1 METRFHITWDVEMI
15 NRYCVY
21 NNILDR
27 YLSYFSHWIQCP
39 NEQLYIYTHWILF
52 SPKINYEA
60 KQSKQA
66 HVHVDNINRKSGF
79 TYTSL

>member
-1 METRFHITWDVEMI
+1 MI

-39 NEQLYIYTHWILF
+39 NWILF

>member
-1 METRFHITWDVEMI
+1 METRFHITLDEEMI
-15 NRYCVY
+15 NRYCVITY
-21 NNILDR
+21 QIDTNLIFGIEYSVQMNN
-27 YLSYFSHWIQCP
+27 C
-39 NEQLYIYTHWILF
+39 IYTHWILF

>member
-1 METRFHITWDVEMI
+1 M
-15 NRYCVY
+15 
-21 NNILDR
+21 NN
-27 YLSYFSHWIQCP
+27 C
-39 NEQLYIYTHWILF
+39 IYTHWILF

-79 TYTSL
+79 TYVYADILQMNANMPIKCAKQNNNVYKK